1 MQTTH
6 LTRKTLGAVALAG
19 AAALAG
25 AGTAAAAPALGP
37 TVDAA
42 TDAVADQ
49 DLGKTTDSLLNQ
61 GSEKSGAGDT
71 KQSGSPS
78 GQDLL
83 GGVPLGGGLIS

>member
-61 GSEKSGAGDT
+61 DSQ
-71 KQSGSPS
+71 QSDAGSPS
-78 GQDLL
+78 GQELL